1 MRDITPEAP
10 LTYAK
15 IEAWEHANLRRY
27 WEDYGLPAID
37 PILRLDWT
45 SKPNFVRAVAKAYG
59 LRTFVETGSHEGEM
73 IAQVLRAPAV
83 VDRVYSVELGDEVNP
98 GTSYPEKCRQ
108 RFKGDTRVQL
118 WEGDSVAAIRW
129 MLEAFDGPALFWL
142 DAHANGPE
150 DRDPHHFPVS
160 QELTLLATQGSPYY
174 REGSVILVDDARFFG
189 VGHWPSLTE
198 VMLYGRSAALAHD
211 IVRIEL

>member
-1 MRDITPEAP
+1 MRDIIPEAP
-10 LTYAK
+10 LTYAT
-15 IEAWEHANLRRY
+15 IEPWERDNLRRY
-27 WEDYGLPAID
+27 WKDYGLPAID
-37 PILRLDWT
+37 PVQRLDWA
-45 SKPNFVRAVAKAYG
+45 SKPHFVRAVAKAYG

-73 IAQVLRAPAV
+73 IAQVLREPAV

-98 GTSYPEKCRQ
+98 GTRYPEKCRQ
-108 RFKGDTRVQL
+108 RFKGDARVRL
-118 WEGDSVAAIRW
+118 WEGDSVVALPM
-129 MLEAFDGPALFWL
+129 MLAEFDGPCLVWA
-142 DAHANGPE
+142 DGHANGPE
-150 DRDPHHFPVS
+150 DPDPRHFPLRA
-160 QELTLLATQGSPYY
+160 ELALLATPGSPYY